1 MRRERRNP
9 FRSSLVIEPAWRR
22 WTAAALAVLVY
33 AAAFVPLY
41 RQGGVGASALA
52 VFPVVILGWLFGAWG
67 GLLAGVGSAFLN
79 ALLLSFVGE
88 PGWAIVTGPGGME
101 GSALVVVVGAVIG
114 LLRDLGLRLDRH
126 LTEWRK
132 AERALRSAED
142 RYRLL
147 FERSRDPM
155 YVSRP
160 DGRIVEANDAM
171 LRLLGEQRSDLH
183 EIDVNAL
190 YEDPLD
196 RERFMREVARAGFVE
211 DFPVRLRLANGTTLD
226 CLITAS
232 ARYGAGPE
240 RPVVEYQGSL
250 RNVSENRTLHS
261 LAERRTH
268 ELQEVVHELE
278 SFTYSVSHDLRTHL
292 VTMGGFAS
300 ILWTEYREH
309 LDEKGQ
315 NFLER
320 IVTAS
325 RRMDAFVQ
333 DLLNYS
339 RIGRMPVS
347 EERVE
352 LSEIV
357 ATAVATL
364 APMAETRGARIDV
377 APDLPAVQGDRT
389 LLERVVENL
398 LSNALKFVPEDRAP
412 EVSIRAEVEERRVRL
427 KVRDNGVGIESVDV
441 ERAFKAFE
449 RLDPA
454 RFPGTGVGLSIVE
467 KAVDR
472 LGGDVGVRSVPG
484 QGSTFWVLL
493 PLALPAELVEDE

>member
-1 MRRERRNP
+1 MKRERRNP
-9 FRSSLVIEPAWRR
+9 FRSSLVVEPAWRR
-22 WTAAALAVLVY
+22 WALAGAAILVY
-33 AAAFVPLY
+33 VLAFLPLY
-41 RQGGVGASALA
+41 GQTGVGVSAMA
-52 VFPVVILGWLFGAWG
+52 IFPVVILGWLFGSWG
-67 GLLAGVGSAFLN
+67 GLLGGVLSVPLN
-79 ALLLSFVGE
+79 AVLLTMVGE
-88 PGWAIVTGPGGME
+88 PGWQIVSEPGGVE
-101 GSALVVVVGAVIG
+101 GSALVLVVGSVIG

-160 DGRIVEANDAM
+160 DGEIVEANDAM
-171 LRLLGEQRSDLH
+171 LRLLGQQRSELH
-183 EIDVNAL
+183 EVDVNEL
-190 YEDPLD
+190 YESPDD
-196 RERFMREVARAGFVE
+196 RERFMREIARAGFVE
-211 DFPVRLRLANGTTLD
+211 DFPVRLRVADGSVRD

-232 ARYGAGPE
+232 ARYGSGPDRE
-240 RPVVEYQGSL
+240 VVEYQGSL

-268 ELQEVVHELE
+268 ELQEVVNELE

-300 ILWTEYREH
+300 ILWGEYRES

-320 IVTAS
+320 IVVAS

-339 RIGRMPVS
+339 RISRAEVKP
-347 EERVE
+347 ERVE
-352 LSEIV
+352 LSQ
-357 ATAVATL
+357 AVETVLATL
-364 APMAETRGARIDV
+364 APHIEARDAQVTV
-377 APDLPAVQGDRT
+377 APDLPAVLADRT
-389 LLERVVENL
+389 LVERVLENL
-398 LSNALKFVPEDRAP
+398 LSNAIKFVDADRTPA
-412 EVSIRAEVEERRVRL
+412 VSVEADEEERRVRI
-427 KVRDNGVGIESVDV
+427 KIRDNGVGIAHGQV

-449 RLDPA
+449 RLDPG
-454 RFPGTGVGLSIVE
+454 RFSGTGVGLTIVE
-467 KAVDR
+467 KAVER
-472 LGGDVGVRSVPG
+472 MGGDVGVRSEEG
-484 QGSTFWVLL
+484 RGSTFWVLL
-493 PLALPAELVEDE
+493 PAALPPELEED